1 MSRDYFYV
9 SIPLVPASDDSK
21 APSAEPKSANIVKVV
36 NDIPKMDKPL
46 EESIVDLKSD
56 AWQVSLQ

>member
-1 MSRDYFYV
+1 MSGDFYI
-9 SIPLVPASDDSK
+9 SIPLVPASEDSK
-21 APSAEPKSANIVKVV
+21 APCAEPKSANIVKVV